1 MTSTMAIWAFL
12 GVLSGYL
19 IRVQLRSITR
29 FNRQQEAIN
38 RLMFD
43 NSVNKNDIE
52 ALHWRTGNLISEHSD
67 LAPKGEERSEK

>member
-12 GVLSGYL
+12 AILSGYL
-19 IRVQLRSITR
+19 VWRQLGLDYRL
-29 FNRQQEAIN
+29 NRQQEEIN

-67 LAPKGEERSEK
+67 LVPKGKGGEE